1 MFSPRISVS
10 LLFFVNGFLIGN
22 WAPQIP
28 EFIIRHSLDESQMGM
43 MIAIFGF
50 GSLLLMPLT
59 GIAIAKM
66 GVAPITKLT
75 GALAVSTLFWV
86 ILAPNIFIATLS
98 IFLFGGFIA
107 AMDVAM
113 NAFAVDVER
122 QLSKP
127 VMSSCHGFWS
137 LGGLAGAISGGYLI
151 QSFGSTL
158 QALISLI
165 IAILLVVFAWRHII
179 SKDTVMTQQR
189 QPIRLPRTL
198 LPWLIGIVALF
209 SAMPEGAIIDWS
221 ALYMRQEL
229 GASAFTS
236 SLAFGAFSAAM
247 ALVRFAGDPIREKL
261 GAVKT
266 VKICASIA
274 AVGLLISGLA
284 SSSQLVI
291 IGFAI
296 AGLGLSNIVPIAFS
310 AAGNLPGL
318 APGIGLSLTTTIGYS
333 GVLVAPAILGYVAEY
348 TGFATLFAA
357 LSVFLIAAFFMA
369 PITRHADFG
378 KAKVAR

>member
-1 MFSPRISVS
+1 MISPRISVS
-10 LLFFVNGFLIGN
+10 LLFFMNGFLIGN

-28 EFIIRHSLDESQMGM
+28 EFINRHVLSEGQMGI
-43 MIAIFGF
+43 MIAIFGA

-59 GIAIAKM
+59 GIAIARY
-66 GVAPITKLT
+66 GVVKITKLT
-75 GALAVSTLFWV
+75 SALAATTLFWV
-86 ILAPNIFIATLS
+86 ILAPEILAATFAIFI
-98 IFLFGGFIA
+98 FGGFIA

-137 LGGLAGAISGGYLI
+137 LGGLAGALGGGYII
-151 QSFGSTL
+151 QSFTSVS
-158 QALISLI
+158 QALITLI
-165 IAILLVVFAWRHII
+165 IATVLVVFAWGKII
-179 SKDTVMTQQR
+179 SKDPASEQQNR
-189 QPIRLPRTL
+189 QPIQFPRTL

-229 GASAFTS
+229 GATAFTS

-247 ALVRFAGDPIREKL
+247 AIVRFAGDPIRAKL

-266 VKICASIA
+266 VKICAITA
-274 AVGLLISGLA
+274 AIGLLLSGLA
-284 SSSQLVI
+284 SSPVLVI
-291 IGFAI
+291 TGFAI

-333 GVLVAPAILGYVAEY
+333 GVLVAPAILGYIAEY
-348 TGFATLFAA
+348 TGFALLFSS
-357 LSVFLIAAFFMA
+357 LAAFLLAVYFMA
-369 PITRHADFG
+369 PKTSYAGFEQEQN
-378 KAKVAR
+378 

>member
-10 LLFFVNGFLIGN
+10 LLFFMNGFLIGN

-28 EFIIRHSLDESQMGM
+28 EFINRHSLDESQMGL
-43 MIAIFGF
+43 MIAIFGA

-59 GIAIAKM
+59 GISIARY
-66 GVAPITKLT
+66 GVVKITKLT
-75 GALAVSTLFWV
+75 SALAAATLFWIIFAPD
-86 ILAPNIFIATLS
+86 ILTATLAIFI
-98 IFLFGGFIA
+98 FGGFIA

-137 LGGLAGAISGGYLI
+137 LGGLAGAISGGYII
-151 QSFGSTL
+151 QSFSNAS
-158 QALISLI
+158 QALITVI
-165 IAILLVVFAWRHII
+165 IATILVAFAWAKII
-179 SKDTVMTQQR
+179 SKDVAHKSTR
-189 QPIRLPRTL
+189 QPIQFPRTL

-209 SAMPEGAIIDWS
+209 AAMPEGAIIDWS
-221 ALYMRQEL
+221 ALYLRQEF
-229 GASAFTS
+229 GATALTS

-247 ALVRFAGDPIREKL
+247 AIVRFAGDPIRANL

-266 VKICASIA
+266 VKICALTA
-274 AVGLLISGLA
+274 AVGLLLSGLA
-284 SSSQLVI
+284 TSPLLVI

-333 GVLVAPAILGYVAEY
+333 GVLVAPAILGYIAEY
-348 TGFATLFAA
+348 TGFALLFSS
-357 LSVFLIAAFFMA
+357 LAAFLLAVYFMA
-369 PITRHADFG
+369 PKTHYADFDQEQS
-378 KAKVAR
+378 

>member
-10 LLFFVNGFLIGN
+10 LLFFMNGFLIGN

-28 EFIIRHSLDESQMGM
+28 EFINRHSLDESQMGL
-43 MIAIFGF
+43 MIAIFGA

-59 GIAIAKM
+59 GISIARY
-66 GVAPITKLT
+66 GVVKITKLT
-75 GALAVSTLFWV
+75 SALAAATLFWIIFAPD
-86 ILAPNIFIATLS
+86 ILTATLAIFI
-98 IFLFGGFIA
+98 FGGFIA

-137 LGGLAGAISGGYLI
+137 LGGLAGAISGGYII
-151 QSFGSTL
+151 QSFSNAS
-158 QALISLI
+158 QALITVI
-165 IAILLVVFAWRHII
+165 IATILVAFAWAKII
-179 SKDTVMTQQR
+179 SKDVAHKSTR
-189 QPIRLPRTL
+189 QPIQFPRTL

-209 SAMPEGAIIDWS
+209 AAMPEGAIIDWS
-221 ALYMRQEL
+221 ALYLRQEF
-229 GASAFTS
+229 GATALTS

-247 ALVRFAGDPIREKL
+247 AIVRFAGDPIRANL

-266 VKICASIA
+266 VKICALTA
-274 AVGLLISGLA
+274 AVGLLLSGLA
-284 SSSQLVI
+284 TSPLLVI

-296 AGLGLSNIVPIAFS
+296 AGLGLSNIVPIAFA

-333 GVLVAPAILGYVAEY
+333 GVLVAPAILGYIAEY
-348 TGFATLFAA
+348 TGFALLFSS
-357 LSVFLIAAFFMA
+357 LAAFLLAVYFMA
-369 PITRHADFG
+369 PKTHYADFDQEQS
-378 KAKVAR
+378 